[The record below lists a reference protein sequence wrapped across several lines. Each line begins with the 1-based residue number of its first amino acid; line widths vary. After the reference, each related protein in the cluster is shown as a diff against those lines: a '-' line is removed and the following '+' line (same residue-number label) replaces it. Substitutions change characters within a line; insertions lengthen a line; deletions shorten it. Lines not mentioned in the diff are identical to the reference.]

1 MLDLSSNAI
10 GTIEEGTF
18 QNLINL
24 KKLDLASN
32 RIGLVRTACFRGLD
46 GLRELNLSHNRIQ
59 FANETHFSGLK
70 SLKSLNL
77 AYNPKNFMSTG
88 GSQVFFTT
96 LNSLEIL
103 NLGHLVHRGGEELN
117 RQLERII
124 FRPLVSTLRK
134 LDLAFSGVNV
144 FESGFFKSLPNLV
157 YLNLSGNEVRFE
169 EDSGVFEDLKALR
182 YLDLGANRLG
192 DDGMRKNLFLGLDSL
207 ETLHLDSNKLTKLD
221 ESWFNGLTS
230 LRQLNLGANELGFFN
245 FDVLEKLVNLREVCL
260 DGNSG
265 DGFEANI
272 EFVRGVLRQS
282 NVMETVIKRK
292 KVF

>member
-1 MLDLSSNAI
+1 
-10 GTIEEGTF
+10 
-18 QNLINL
+18 LINL
-24 KKLDLASN
+24 KKLDLTSN
-32 RIGLVRTACFRGLD
+32 RIGLVRAACFRGLD

-77 AYNPKNFMSTG
+77 AYNPRNSMSSG
-88 GSQVFFTT
+88 GSQVFFAT

-103 NLGHLVHRGGEELN
+103 NLGHLVHRGVVEEEVIG
-117 RQLERII
+117 RLERII

-144 FESGFFKSLPNLV
+144 IESGFFKSLPHLV
-157 YLNLSGNEVRFE
+157 YLNLSGNEVRFGG
-169 EDSGVFEDLKALR
+169 SVGVFEDLKALR

-192 DDGMRKNLFLGLDSL
+192 DDRMRSNVFVGLDSL
-207 ETLHLDSNKLTKLD
+207 ETLHLDSNKLKKLD
-221 ESWFNGLTS
+221 ESWFNGLTG